1 MSRQNPPAKLRRLA
15 GALLALSAATF
26 TAASAAQTTTEPVI
40 VTANR
45 AIVPAEL
52 VRDATLRD
60 VTVLTAEDITAS
72 GAADLAQLLARV
84 PGVQVA
90 QPGPFGTPSFF
101 LRGHNAN
108 QTLVLIDGQRIASA
122 FNGLAALQNVGL
134 GEIERIEI
142 VRGPHASLFGADALG
157 GVINIITR
165 RQVAGGFTATVGTGA
180 HALIRATA
188 RGSGVFG
195 GTRLSVSASHE
206 RSDGWNAIVDTRAFS
221 YNPDR
226 DGWRVTRGSLDLDHP
241 IDREWNAFFRALV
254 TRSNSQYDGGPT
266 RDDRALV
273 DLSALSGGARYVADR
288 FSGELVLGQ
297 GREASEFRSAFP
309 GRYVTRNEQAHGQV
323 QAALAPGLRG
333 QALIEWRR
341 ERIEDTNRL
350 PVKSRTTASG
360 LVGADWQQGSAR
372 LAGHVRLDD
381 SDQFG
386 VRTTGSLSA
395 GWLITP
401 ALRFVVN
408 GGTAFKVPTFNDL
421 YYPGFAN
428 PNLRPETSRSI
439 DAQLV
444 WQAGPTRL
452 ALTGYRSNVRDLIQ
466 FICDANFNCAPQNV
480 ARARLTGA
488 TVSVSHSIGAAR
500 IEAAF
505 DALDPKNQIT
515 GKLLP
520 RRARE
525 AGQLTV
531 SGPLLSGL
539 EASGTLRAAGKR
551 FDDAANRNRLPAY
564 ELLDLSARWS
574 FAPGWQLAAAVD
586 NVFDR
591 EYQTA
596 RGYSTGGRLWRL
608 EITGRL

>member
-1 MSRQNPPAKLRRLA
+1 MFKENPPTRLRRLA
-15 GALLALSAATF
+15 AALLSLSAATLP
-26 TAASAAQTTTEPVI
+26 AISSAQTLIEPVI
-40 VTANR
+40 VTATR
-45 AIVPAEL
+45 AIAPAEPA
-52 VRDATLRD
+52 RDTLRD
-60 VTVLTAEDITAS
+60 VSVLTAEDIAAS

-122 FNGLAALQNVGL
+122 FNGLAALQNLGL
-134 GEIERIEI
+134 AEIERIEI

-157 GVINIITR
+157 GVINVITR
-165 RQVAGGFTATVGTGA
+165 RHAARGFTATVGTGA
-180 HALIRATA
+180 NALIRAA
-188 RGSGVFG
+188 AQGSSAFG
-195 GTRLSVSASHE
+195 DTRLSASASHE
-206 RSDGWNAIVDTRAFS
+206 RSDGWNAIVDARAFN

-226 DGWRVTRGSLDLDHP
+226 DGWRVTRGSLDIDHR
-241 IDREWNAFFRALV
+241 IDRKWNAFARALV

-273 DLSALSGGARYVADR
+273 DLSALSGGARYVSDR
-288 FSGELVLGQ
+288 FSSELTLAQ
-297 GREASEFRSAFP
+297 SREASEFLSAFP
-309 GRYVTRNEQAHGQV
+309 GRYVTRNEQAHAQV

-341 ERIEDTNRL
+341 ERIEDTDRL
-350 PVKSRTTASG
+350 PVKSRTTTSG
-360 LVGADWQQGSAR
+360 VLGADWQQGPAR
-372 LAGHVRLDD
+372 LAGHLRLDD
-381 SDQFG
+381 SNQFG
-386 VRTTGSLSA
+386 SRTTGSLSA
-395 GWLITP
+395 GWQVTP
-401 ALRFVVN
+401 TLRVAVN

-444 WQAGPTRL
+444 WQTGPTRL
-452 ALTGYRSNVRDLIQ
+452 SLTGFRSDVRDLIQ
-466 FICDANFNCAPQNV
+466 FVCDSNFNCAPQNV

-488 TVSVSHSIGAAR
+488 TASASATIGAMR

-505 DALDPKNQIT
+505 DALDPKNRIT

-525 AGQLTV
+525 TGQLTV
-531 SGPLLSGL
+531 SGPLATGL
-539 EASGTLRAAGKR
+539 EVSGALRAVGRR

-564 ELLDLSARWS
+564 EVLDVSARWS

-591 EYQTA
+591 DYQTA

>member
-1 MSRQNPPAKLRRLA
+1 MSNEKSPTTLRRLA
-15 GALLALSAATF
+15 RALLTLSAATLG
-26 TAASAAQTTTEPVI
+26 AATSAQTTTEPVI

-45 AIVPAEL
+45 AIAPAEPA
-52 VRDATLRD
+52 RDTLRD
-60 VTVLTAEDITAS
+60 VTVLTAEDIAAS

-142 VRGPHASLFGADALG
+142 VRGPHASLYGADALG
-157 GVINIITR
+157 GVINVITR
-165 RQVAGGFTATVGTGA
+165 PGGARGFSATIGAGAN
-180 HALIRATA
+180 ALIRAA
-188 RGSGVFG
+188 GRGSTSVGD
-195 GTRLSVSASHE
+195 TRLSASVSHE

-226 DGWRVTRGSLDLDHP
+226 DGWRVTRGRFDIDHR
-241 IDREWNAFFRALV
+241 IDRHWTAFAHALA

-273 DLSALSGGARYVADR
+273 DLSALSGGARYVSDR
-288 FSGELVLGQ
+288 LSSEFALSQ
-297 GREASEFRSAFP
+297 GREASEFRSSFP
-309 GRYVTRNEQAHGQV
+309 GRYVTRNEQGHGQV
-323 QAALAPGLRG
+323 QAALAAGLRG

-341 ERIEDTNRL
+341 ERIEDTDRL
-350 PVKSRTTASG
+350 PVKSRTTTSSLIG
-360 LVGADWQQGSAR
+360 VDWQQGAAR
-372 LAGHVRLDD
+372 LAGHLRLDD
-381 SDQFG
+381 GSQFG
-386 VRTTGSLSA
+386 SRTTGSLSA
-395 GWLITP
+395 GWLVSP
-401 ALRFVVN
+401 ALRFAVN

-428 PNLRPETSRSI
+428 PKLKPETSRSF

-444 WQAGPTRL
+444 WQTGPSRL
-452 ALTGYRSNVRDLIQ
+452 SLTGYRSDVRELIQ

-480 ARARLTGA
+480 AQARLTGA
-488 TVSVSHSIGAAR
+488 TLAVNHTIGRLR
-500 IEAAF
+500 IEGSIDVL
-505 DALDPKNQIT
+505 DAKNLIT

-525 AGQLTV
+525 AGQLTIA
-531 SGPLLSGL
+531 GPLAAGL
-539 EASGTLRAAGKR
+539 EASGTLRAVGRR

-564 ELLDLSARWS
+564 EVLDLSARWT
-574 FAPGWQLAAAVD
+574 FATGWQLAAAVD

-591 EYQTA
+591 DYQAA

-608 EITGRL
+608 ELSGRF